1 MIVCRVTRN
10 HIKVVIGV
18 TEGAHR
24 ADVDRILR
32 LHHRGGGGCDNRA
45 RRRYVVHLELE
56 ARVRRIDAIAPGD
69 CRILTRETTR
79 ELTVVRAAC
88 DRIEGTEGSR
98 RGLIA
103 ELIGARVREGI
114 RRRPDITRDNLAV
127 SAQRILNREAARCR
141 CCRRLEHDTSVLIL
155 IGSRVRKLDVVV
167 NGIDCV
173 IDFRS
178 CREYGRNRCRHR
190 RCHTTLVPA
199 VEIIA
204 VLRDRRRKCV
214 GRISRETAEH
224 ARGRGTALCVEGDGA
239 VISHIVI
246 GNDRVLLRHDTGDL
260 TEVRAGRRAVR
271 RQLERRAADSGLI
284 RIDAVKTIGRR
295 RYGRRCLI
303 DRLTCRDAL
312 CRAVFRTRNRIAVC
326 IHVLE
331 AQGMARS
338 SECSIVCRSR
348 GVRNREAVL
357 IRLVCAEEGAERRHA
372 ACRNA
377 CARRSKVLLLCSRR
391 GTNAGERIRKIL
403 ARIHRLLRNTD
414 VGARN
419 ALHNRELIASLNID
433 IARLALAV
441 RIAVDIDYGSTGGLA
456 ARELQAA
463 AVKINRTAAVGR
475 GNVAAHI
482 GAVLELK
489 GSAEYVNCRTGG
501 RGSRGSVLHRSLCSE
516 THGSVADLE
525 HRSRTAGRSLHNQL
539 LNRVLTRAG
548 LGKER
553 RTRRA

>member
-1 MIVCRVTRN
+1 M
-10 HIKVVIGV
+10 
-18 TEGAHR
+18 
-24 ADVDRILR
+24 
-32 LHHRGGGGCDNRA
+32 
-45 RRRYVVHLELE
+45 
-56 ARVRRIDAIAPGD
+56 
-69 CRILTRETTR
+69 
-79 ELTVVRAAC
+79 
-88 DRIEGTEGSR
+88 
-98 RGLIA
+98 
-103 ELIGARVREGI
+103 
-114 RRRPDITRDNLAV
+114 
-127 SAQRILNREAARCR
+127 
-141 CCRRLEHDTSVLIL
+141 
-155 IGSRVRKLDVVV
+155 V

-178 CREYGRNRCRHR
+178 CREYRRNRCHHR
-190 RCHTTLVPA
+190 RRYTALVPA
-199 VEIIA
+199 VEVVA

-214 GRISRETAEH
+214 GRITRETAEH
-224 ARGRGTALCVEGDGA
+224 TRGRGATLCVEGDGA

-246 GNDRVLLRHDTGDL
+246 GNDRILLRHDTGDL

-271 RQLERRAADSGLI
+271 RELERRTADSSLI
-284 RIDAVKTIGRR
+284 RIDAIKTIGRR
-295 RYGRRCLI
+295 GHGRRPLI
-303 DRLTCRDAL
+303 NRLSCRNAL

-331 AQGMARS
+331 AQGIARS
-338 SECSIVCRSR
+338 AECRIVCRRR
-348 GVRNREAVL
+348 GVRNGETVL

-372 ACRNA
+372 ACRHA
-377 CARRSKVLLLCSRR
+377 CARFRKVLLLCSRR

-419 ALHNRELIASLNID
+419 ALHNRELIGSLNID

-441 RIAVDIDYGSTGGLA
+441 RIAVDIDYGSAGGLA

-482 GAVLELK
+482 GAVLELE
-489 GSAEYVNCRTGG
+489 GSVAEYVDCRTGG